1 METIKKKNIHE
12 GLTSETSRPFVW
24 PLKPQRIGD
33 DAAQDKGLEWQITEK
48 KRGGRLGGSGGVG
61 KLEIGPKA
69 RHSMP
74 RSRLHPVLLQRA
86 LKSLQSHSDKL

>member
-1 METIKKKNIHE
+1 MMRLRIKDWN
-12 GLTSETSRPFVW
+12 GRL
-24 PLKPQRIGD
+24 Q
-33 DAAQDKGLEWQITEK
+33 K
-48 KRGGRLGGSGGVG
+48 KRGRLGGSGGVG
-61 KLEIGPKA
+61 EVEIGPKA